1 MTRHI
6 TLLWRG
12 KLSIVAFVKL
22 GKVCH
27 CFIEIAAGRYYY
39 LTFRAEPVK
48 KTPCIKKKNIRHFSL
63 IGEF

>member
-48 KTPCIKKKNIRHFSL
+48 KNTLYKEEEYSAFFFNR
-63 IGEF
+63 